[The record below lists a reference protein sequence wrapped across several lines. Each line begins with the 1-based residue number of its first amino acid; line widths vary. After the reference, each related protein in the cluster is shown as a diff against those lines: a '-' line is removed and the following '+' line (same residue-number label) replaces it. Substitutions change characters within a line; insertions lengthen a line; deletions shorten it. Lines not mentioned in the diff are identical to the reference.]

1 MEDRTLTSDEEAQIL
16 ELYEKVTVAIPG
28 LKTEIRAIS
37 FDGFKIAVEQMM
49 QIADLKG
56 KLEALDVSLK
66 AIRSAK
72 FAEL

>member
-1 MEDRTLTSDEEAQIL
+1 MTEKKITSDEETQIL
-16 ELYEKVTVAIPG
+16 ELYEKVTVTIPG
-28 LKTEIRAIS
+28 LNTEIRAIS
-37 FDGFKIAVEQMM
+37 FDGFKLAVEQMM

-72 FAEL
+72 IAEL